1 MPLLDIIAMA
11 LNKPAFRRVFSLAL
25 QVRSYSAPAER
36 TVPAAKQKY
45 VPTSGTYPKGF
56 VAGSS
61 HAGVKASNTQYDDIA
76 MVSSTEPCS
85 AAGVF
90 TRNLFQAAP
99 VKASKATLAKRNGQG
114 VRGVVVN
121 SGCANA
127 VTGTAG
133 VEDAETMARNMDACF
148 GSSTDKSRPPESLV
162 MSTGVIGQKL
172 PMGKIVDAIPKAYA
186 ALGSDHEN
194 WMNAAR
200 AICTTDTFP
209 KLLSRTF
216 TLPSHP
222 EVQYSIAGMTK
233 GAGMIHPN
241 MGTLLGII
249 CTDAKI
255 ESDTLRALLKKANS
269 RSFNCIT
276 IDGDTS
282 KWHSIPPLHPPHNP
296 SCIRANFSYK
306 RHQRHRRALREWR
319 RSTSRS

>member
-1 MPLLDIIAMA
+1 MA
-11 LNKPAFRRVFSLAL
+11 LSKPLMKRVLSIAI
-25 QVRSYSAPAER
+25 QTRSYSTPAER
-36 TVPAAKQKY
+36 SVPAAKRKY
-45 VPTSGTYPKGF
+45 VPASGTYPTGF
-56 VAGSS
+56 LAGSS

-76 MVSSTEPCS
+76 MVVSETPCP

-90 TRNLFQAAP
+90 TRNLFKAAP
-99 VKASKATLAKRNGQG
+99 VKASMQLFHNRSESPDF
-114 VRGVVVN
+114 RGVVVN

-133 VEDAETMARNMDACF
+133 LEDAQTMMRSADTCF
-148 GSSTDKSRPPESLV
+148 GESDVDEPPKTLA

-172 PMGKIVDAIPKAYA
+172 PIDKITTAIPKAHA
-186 ALGSDHEN
+186 SLGSEHDS
-194 WMNAAR
+194 WMKAAQ

-222 EVQYSIAGMTK
+222 ETQYSIAGMAK

-255 ESDTLRALLKKANS
+255 EPQTLRRLLQAANNA
-269 RSFNCIT
+269 SFNCIT

-282 KWHSIPPLHPPHNP
+282 KPIALCGGHSLTPNTNDRTLCN
-296 SCIRANFSYK
+296 IR
-306 RHQRHRRALREWR
+306 
-319 RSTSRS
+319 

>member
-1 MPLLDIIAMA
+1 MA
-11 LNKPAFRRVFSLAL
+11 LNKASLKRAFALAF
-25 QVRSYSAPAER
+25 QSRCYSAPAER

-45 VPTSGTYPKGF
+45 VPTSGAYPKGF
-56 VAGSS
+56 LAGSS

-76 MVSSTEPCS
+76 LIASEAPCT

-99 VKASKATLAKRNGQG
+99 VRASKFTLATRKDSDF
-114 VRGVVVN
+114 RGVVVN

-127 VTGTAG
+127 VTGAAG
-133 VEDAETMARNMDACF
+133 LEDAHMMARSADACF
-148 GSSTDKSRPPESLV
+148 GDTDTSEPAKTLV
-162 MSTGVIGQKL
+162 MSTGVIGQRL
-172 PMGKIVDAIPKAYA
+172 PMQKIKGAIPKAHQ
-186 ALGSDHEN
+186 ALGSEHEK
-194 WMNAAR
+194 WMSAAR

-222 EVQYSIAGMTK
+222 NVEYSIAGMTK

-255 ESDTLRALLKKANS
+255 ERRTLVKALRLANA
-269 RSFNCIT
+269 RSFNSIT

-282 KWHSIPPLHPPHNP
+282 K
-296 SCIRANFSYK
+296 
-306 RHQRHRRALREWR
+306 
-319 RSTSRS
+319 